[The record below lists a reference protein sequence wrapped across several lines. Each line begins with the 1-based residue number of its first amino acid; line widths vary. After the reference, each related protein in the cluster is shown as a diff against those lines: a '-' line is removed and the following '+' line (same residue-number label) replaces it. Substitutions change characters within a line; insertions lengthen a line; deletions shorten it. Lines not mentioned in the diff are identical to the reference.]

1 MELNDPGNSSR
12 RNFLQKTALLAAL
25 TPKQLGRS
33 AAESEPA
40 NLAGTGENV
49 PEMVEADGRLRLS
62 FGEEKVIVPKGLQ
75 PFLLVTKTGA
85 IIVQAQLPEKPF
97 PSPRMHY
104 ERAMGTFISRDDAKT
119 WTNIPLKPGENG
131 VNLEGGGIQ
140 LKDGTLIA
148 LDTYI
153 VPGKKDGQGL
163 GQLYTSRDDWQTLDG
178 PVDVPFDL
186 PGADFYASKDD
197 GGHPHEAQRLHRRI
211 LEMPNGDLLATFY
224 GWTKEDRTPSTY
236 MASMMKT
243 RVLLV
248 RSTDKGKH
256 WKQIATVAVGP
267 DIGTEG
273 LDEPVIARISKGPNA
288 GRLLCFMR
296 TGRELRESFSD
307 DNGATWSPHQ
317 PRVFAGLDIYRTEL
331 WVDWL
336 RNKTDSKGKPL
347 DEGNSDEL
355 RGAVVDPDLIE
366 LRSGLLVAAFGIRVP
381 QKACWKYP
389 EHSWNGNYLA
399 FSQDHG
405 KTWPNVVRMT
415 SGVMTT
421 HYMAIEEMRTDN
433 KVYVAYDLGAWGK
446 SPRNAVGRTL
456 EITINS

>member
-1 MELNDPGNSSR
+1 MKKNATGNPSR
-12 RNFLQKTALLAAL
+12 RNFLQKTALLTAL
-25 TPKQLGRS
+25 TPTQLLRP
-33 AAESEPA
+33 AAEATQSA
-40 NLAGTGENV
+40 TVGGNV

-62 FGEEKVIVPKGLQ
+62 FGDEKVIVPKGLQ
-75 PFLLVTKTGA
+75 PFMLVTKTGA
-85 IIVQAQLPEKPF
+85 IVVQAQLPEKPF

-104 ERAMGTFISRDDAKT
+104 ERAMGTYISRDDAKT

-131 VNLEGGGIQ
+131 LNLEGGGIQ
-140 LKDGTLIA
+140 LKDGTLLG

-153 VPGKKDGQGL
+153 TPGKKDGQGV
-163 GQLYTSRDDWQTLDG
+163 GQIYTSRDDWQTLQG

-186 PGADFYASKDD
+186 PGADFFASKDD
-197 GGHPHEAQRLHRRI
+197 GGHPHEAMRLHRRI
-211 LEMPNGDLLATFY
+211 LEMPNGDLLTTYY

-256 WKQIATVAVGP
+256 WKQVSTIAVGP

-273 LDEPVIARISKGPNA
+273 LDEPVIARISKGPKT
-288 GRLLCFMR
+288 GRLICLMR
-296 TGRELRESFSD
+296 TGRELRESVSD
-307 DNGATWSPHQ
+307 DNGATWSPHR

-336 RNKTDSKGKPL
+336 QNRTDSKGKPL
-347 DEGNSDEL
+347 DEKNPDEL

-366 LRSGLLVAAFGIRVP
+366 LRSGLLVAAFGVRVP
-381 QKACWKYP
+381 QKACWKYA
-389 EHSWNGNYLA
+389 EHYWNGNYLA

-405 KTWPNVVRMT
+405 ETWPNVVRMT

-421 HYMAIEEMRTDN
+421 HYMAIEEMSTDN
-433 KVYVAYDLGAWGK
+433 KLFVAYDLGAWGK
-446 SPRNAVGRTL
+446 NPRDAVGRTVD
-456 EITINS
+456 ITIKPV